1 MKTRWF
7 GMVALLLTGCGGV
20 LSEHPASDD
29 ATTRVDERLIGFW
42 RVDWRASTGKD
53 GAGAN
58 EPGLLVVGRRDAPEG
73 GLELLT
79 VTLKQGAVLDVD
91 REPLRATSIAG
102 KPYVSVHVTGEG
114 TPPQEAWIVLRYD
127 VPEEGVLRVLAMD
140 VPTVAKDVREGRIP
154 GQAPPPKPG
163 ASEDSVLVTLSA
175 NTPALRAWL
184 EQAGDGL
191 FADGKPLVL
200 RRLDLR

>member
-1 MKTRWF
+1 MKAC
-7 GMVALLLTGCGGV
+7 GLGIVALLLSGCGGV

-29 ATTRVDERLIGFW
+29 ATSRVDERLIGFW
-42 RVDWRASTGKD
+42 RVDGKASTGKD
-53 GAGAN
+53 GPASQ
-58 EPGLLVVGRRDAPEG
+58 EPGLLVVGRRDGPEG

-79 VTLKQGAVLDVD
+79 VSLKQGAVLDVA

-102 KPYVSVHVTGEG
+102 KPYASVHVTGDG
-114 TPPQEAWIVLRYD
+114 SPPRPSWLVLRYD

-140 VPTVAKDVREGRIP
+140 VPKVANEVREGRIAGHAPEP
-154 GQAPPPKPG
+154 GPG
-163 ASEDSVLVTLSA
+163 RSGDSVLVTLSA
-175 NTPALRAWL
+175 DTAALRAWL